1 MVTSKD
7 SKKTSFFIKSGIKI
21 IVKFVENT
29 EKNCNFVLDNH
40 SGFLFVFY
48 LFKKRYNIFRKL
60 PNFMM
65 SFLYRTRVNNL
76 KYRYG
81 MASPINIED
90 YYTCGWYTVVGVN
103 EMDE

>member
-1 MVTSKD
+1 
-7 SKKTSFFIKSGIKI
+7 
-21 IVKFVENT
+21 
-29 EKNCNFVLDNH
+29 
-40 SGFLFVFY
+40 
-48 LFKKRYNIFRKL
+48 
-60 PNFMM
+60 MM

-103 EMDE
+103 EMDEWVLRPIVGIDINEIELIENVMIVYG